1 MNNDYSLLIYNYR
14 LIWKFYLLYIFLI
27 YFMNCF
33 LHFLFNYI
41 YLNCI
46 MYLRYVMKKI
56 LKLNH

>member
-1 MNNDYSLLIYNYR
+1 MKNDYSLLIYNYR
-14 LIWKFYLLYIFLI
+14 LIWKFYLLSIFLI
-27 YFMNCF
+27 YFMNYF

>member
-14 LIWKFYLLYIFLI
+14 LIWKIYLLSIFLI
-27 YFMNCF
+27 YFINCF
-33 LHFLFNYI
+33 LHFLFKYI

-46 MYLRYVMKKI
+46 MYLIYVMKKI